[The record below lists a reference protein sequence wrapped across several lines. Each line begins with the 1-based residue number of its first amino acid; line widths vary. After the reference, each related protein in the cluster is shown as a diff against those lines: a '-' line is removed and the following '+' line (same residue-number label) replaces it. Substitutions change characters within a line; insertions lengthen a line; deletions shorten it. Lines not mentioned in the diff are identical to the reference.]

1 MRQSKRTVCLG
12 LVALLL
18 ACGWGCGPK
27 EQSDPGKDVDVAAL
41 AQAMM
46 DADPTLPEMVT
57 VAGEGDKGGKGAAD
71 FSYLSNLEVYK
82 LVDAYCYAAADAG
95 TAEEIAVVKLK
106 DAGDAAAL
114 MDALHKHVEQRQGT
128 FREYD
133 PSQVPLTEGAVIV
146 REGRYV
152 ALIVCQKSGLVQNVF
167 RDSFREN

>member
-1 MRQSKRTVCLG
+1 MRQSKRIACLG
-12 LVALLL
+12 LAALLL

-27 EQSDPGKDVDVAAL
+27 EQSDPGKDVDMAAL
-41 AQAMM
+41 AQAML
-46 DADPTLPEMVT
+46 DADPTLPKM
-57 VAGEGDKGGKGAAD
+57 AIASGSGDEGAAD
-71 FSYLSNLEVYK
+71 FTYLADLEKYK
-82 LVDAYCYAAADAG
+82 LVDEYYYAAADAG

-128 FREYD
+128 FQEYD

>member
-1 MRQSKRTVCLG
+1 MRQSKRIACLG
-12 LVALLL
+12 LAALLL

-27 EQSDPGKDVDVAAL
+27 EQSDPGKDVDMAAL
-41 AQAMM
+41 AQAML
-46 DADPTLPEMVT
+46 DADPTLPEM
-57 VAGEGDKGGKGAAD
+57 AAASGSGEQGAAD
-71 FSYLSNLEVYK
+71 FTYLSNLEIYK
-82 LVDAYCYAAADAG
+82 LVDEYYYAAADAG

-114 MDALHKHVEQRQGT
+114 MDALHK
-128 FREYD
+128 
-133 PSQVPLTEGAVIV
+133 VPLTEGAVIV

>member
-1 MRQSKRTVCLG
+1 MRQSKRIACLG
-12 LVALLL
+12 LAALLL

-57 VAGEGDKGGKGAAD
+57 VAGEGDKGDKGAAD

-82 LVDAYCYAAADAG
+82 LVDEYYYAAADAG

-133 PSQVPLTEGAVIV
+133 PSQVPLTEQAVII

-152 ALIVCQKSGLVQNVF
+152 ALIVCEKNGLVQNVF
-167 RDSFREN
+167 RNSFKEG

>member
-1 MRQSKRTVCLG
+1 MRQSKRIACLG
-12 LVALLL
+12 LAALLL

-27 EQSDPGKDVDVAAL
+27 EQSDPGKDVDMAAL
-41 AQAMM
+41 AQAML

-57 VAGEGDKGGKGAAD
+57 VAGEGDKGAAD

-82 LVDAYCYAAADAG
+82 LVDEYYYAAADAG

>member
-57 VAGEGDKGGKGAAD
+57 VGWSVTGG
-71 FSYLSNLEVYK
+71 
-82 LVDAYCYAAADAG
+82 
-95 TAEEIAVVKLK
+95 T
-106 DAGDAAAL
+106 
-114 MDALHKHVEQRQGT
+114 
-128 FREYD
+128 
-133 PSQVPLTEGAVIV
+133 
-146 REGRYV
+146 
-152 ALIVCQKSGLVQNVF
+152 VF
-167 RDSFREN
+167 RSILGLS

>member
-12 LVALLL
+12 LAALLL

-46 DADPTLPEMVT
+46 DADPTLPEM
-57 VAGEGDKGGKGAAD
+57 AAASGSGEQGAAD
-71 FSYLSNLEVYK
+71 FTYLSNLEIYK
-82 LVDAYCYAAADAG
+82 LVDEYYYAAADAG

>member
-1 MRQSKRTVCLG
+1 MRQSKRIACLG

-27 EQSDPGKDVDVAAL
+27 EQSDPGKDVDMAAL
-41 AQAMM
+41 AQAML
-46 DADPTLPEMVT
+46 DADPTLPEMASST
-57 VAGEGDKGGKGAAD
+57 GSSPASPRRAG
-71 FSYLSNLEVYK
+71 SRSN
-82 LVDAYCYAAADAG
+82 
-95 TAEEIAVVKLK
+95 
-106 DAGDAAAL
+106 AL
-114 MDALHKHVEQRQGT
+114 AMAWMMALPSGESAQRQGT
-128 FREYD
+128 SREYD

>member
-1 MRQSKRTVCLG
+1 MRQSKRIACLG
-12 LVALLL
+12 LAALLL

-27 EQSDPGKDVDVAAL
+27 EQSDPGKDVDMAAL
-41 AQAMM
+41 AQAML

-57 VAGEGDKGGKGAAD
+57 VAGEGDTGAAD

-82 LVDAYCYAAADAG
+82 LVDEYYYAAADAG